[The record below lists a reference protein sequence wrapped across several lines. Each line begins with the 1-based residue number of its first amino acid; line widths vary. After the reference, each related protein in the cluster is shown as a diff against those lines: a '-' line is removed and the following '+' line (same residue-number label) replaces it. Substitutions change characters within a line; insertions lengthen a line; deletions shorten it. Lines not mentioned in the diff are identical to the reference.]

1 MTGFYDPLLLVLSWG
16 VATLASLAFFRVAS
30 SLPALNASAGHR
42 WWSQGT
48 AVAGAGLWA
57 AHAVGL
63 LAYRLPI
70 DPALSPMLL
79 VASVVPAWLG
89 VGAALRLAGRTPCDA
104 RAVVLAASALVAG
117 IGATHFVGTS
127 AWRVGP
133 YVGHDV
139 AFRLAALAGA
149 CLLVAA
155 LLALNRGRTSAAALL
170 PVPAA
175 AAGLGTIVVLL
186 QMAGFA
192 AVQVQADSVALAPG
206 VGAAAPWIAV
216 MIAAVGIGPVLALFA
231 VERRRSRAG
240 HGVTTDAAFAAF
252 EATPVV
258 PAAQVGIGSAAIV
271 ADAVPGEHPWDTAA
285 GPVAM
290 FRTDTGHPDVLGR
303 FSPNAAVLWGYAPD
317 ALGAITALT
326 DVFHEHDWNADRAGQ
341 WRRRFAAGALRLTED
356 IRVRRADGV
365 YRWHQLSLAP
375 LGAATGPTDASTA
388 VASVGWIGHLVDID
402 ERKHAELHAHA
413 QIRRLAELADG
424 QRDASRDAALLE
436 DTREMLHLA
445 ETLPEAREIIRRA
458 CLRLLPGWSGALTQ
472 MDGDARVLLT
482 TRWGDRA
489 PMVERFSPRDCW
501 AFRSHRVHCYSDPAE
516 NAVCTHLVHDAA
528 EVPPPHFCLPIVD
541 HREAIGAVH
550 LFAPHDCDAGD
561 VETLRPRM
569 DALARML
576 GQALSNLRLR
586 LALREQALRDAL
598 TGLYQRRIL
607 EEELPAEIQ
616 RAHRERRAVCIAI
629 LDIDGL
635 ATFNEL
641 HGREA
646 GDGVLASIGRILNGS
661 LRGYDTA
668 CRVGGEEVVLVLP
681 GCELEDA
688 LIRLEEI
695 RCSVEALRLE
705 HGGAPLPVVTI
716 SVGIAEARGG
726 TADALM
732 LRAGEAL
739 QRAKDNG
746 RNRIELAEREG
757 PVLA

>member
-1 MTGFYDPLLLVLSWG
+1 MSGSYDPLLLVLSWG

-30 SLPALNASAGHR
+30 SLPAMGASAGHR
-42 WWSQGT
+42 WWSQGAA
-48 AVAGAGLWA
+48 AVGAGLWA
-57 AHAVGL
+57 AHVIGL
-63 LAYRLPI
+63 LAYHLPI
-70 DPALSPMLL
+70 EPALAPALL
-79 VASVVPAWLG
+79 IASAVPAWLG
-89 VGAALRLAGRTPCDA
+89 GGAALRLAGRTSVGA
-104 RAVVLAASALVAG
+104 MGVVLAASALVGG
-117 IGATHFVGTS
+117 IGAMHFIGTS
-127 AWRVGP
+127 AWRIGP

-139 AFRLAALAGA
+139 PFRLVALTGA
-149 CLLVAA
+149 CLCVAA
-155 LLALNRGRTSAAALL
+155 VIALNRGWTSATALL

-175 AAGLGTIVVLL
+175 TVGLGTIVVLL
-186 QMAGFA
+186 QMAGTA
-192 AVQVQADSVALAPG
+192 AVEVRPDSVALAPG
-206 VGAAAPWIAV
+206 LGAAAPWIAAL
-216 MIAAVGIGPVLALFA
+216 IAVVGIGPVLALFA
-231 VERRRSRAG
+231 VERRRFGDRQQPDA
-240 HGVTTDAAFAAF
+240 DAATAMLDAA
-252 EATPVV
+252 
-258 PAAQVGIGSAAIV
+258 PAATVAPVGIGSTSTSV
-271 ADAVPGEHPWDTAA
+271 DAVPGEGPWHVAA

-290 FRTDTGHPDVLGR
+290 FRTDTGHPDVLAR
-303 FSPNAAVLWGYAPD
+303 FSPNAAALWGYAPES
-317 ALGAITALT
+317 LGAITALT
-326 DVFHEHDWNADRAGQ
+326 DIFHEHDWNADRVGQ

-356 IRVRRADGV
+356 VRVRRADGV

-375 LGAATGPTDASTA
+375 LGAAAAPTGASTI
-388 VASVGWIGHLVDID
+388 VTSGGWVGHLVDID

-424 QRDASRDAALLE
+424 HRDASRDTTLLE

-445 ETLPEAREIIRRA
+445 ETQPEAREIIRRA

-472 MDGDARVLLT
+472 IEGESRVVVT
-482 TRWGDRA
+482 TRWGERA
-489 PMVERFSPRDCW
+489 PMVDRFSARDCW
-501 AFRSHRVHCYSDPAE
+501 AVRSHRVHRYTDPAE
-516 NAVCTHLVHDAA
+516 HAVCTHIVREADEALA
-528 EVPPPHFCLPIVD
+528 PHFCLPIVD
-541 HREAIGAVH
+541 HREAMGAVH
-550 LFAPHDCDAGD
+550 MFAPHGCDAGD
-561 VETLRPRM
+561 LETLRPRM

-607 EEELPAEIQ
+607 EEELPAELQ
-616 RAHRERRAVCIAI
+616 RAHRERRAVCVAI

-635 ATFNEL
+635 AAFNER

-646 GDGVLASIGRILNGS
+646 GDSVLTAIGRILNGS

-668 CRVGGEEVVLVLP
+668 CRMGGEEVVLVLP

-695 RCSVEALRLE
+695 RCAVEALRLE
-705 HGGAPLPVVTI
+705 HGGAPLPVVTV